1 MNLKED
7 DLRNRVAGGA
17 ENVSVIRRFTLNLV
31 RLQSKKYSFGAEA
44 NPYWVEKRSK
54 LAVAMTLLVIT
65 RR

>member
-31 RLQSKKYSFGAEA
+31 RLQSTKYSFRAEA
-44 NPYWVEKRSK
+44 KSSGLERHNS
-54 LAVAMTLLVIT
+54 
-65 RR
+65 

>member
-31 RLQSKKYSFGAEA
+31 RLQSKKYSLEAEA
-44 NPYWVEKRSK
+44 KQ
-54 LAVAMTLLVIT
+54 AG
-65 RR
+65 